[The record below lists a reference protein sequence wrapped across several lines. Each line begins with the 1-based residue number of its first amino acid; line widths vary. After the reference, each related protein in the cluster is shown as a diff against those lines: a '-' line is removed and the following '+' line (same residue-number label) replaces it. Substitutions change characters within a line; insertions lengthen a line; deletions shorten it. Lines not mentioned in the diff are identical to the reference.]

1 MNSEEQ
7 VSVIFEHLLA
17 TGAIVLTGMSVYGEP
32 SYRVTEKC
40 AEIFPE
46 FYRAHREEVNSI
58 AYDLWARGL
67 VDISFTEDSEKVTF
81 TEENFKVLQG
91 AYKDL
96 TPDEVNFLTALGAPI
111 DVDITFDD

>member
-1 MNSEEQ
+1 VNSEEQ
-7 VSVIFEHLLA
+7 VSVIFEHLLT
-17 TGAIVLTGMSVYGEP
+17 TGAIVLTGMNVYGEP

-46 FYRAHREEVNSI
+46 FYRVHREEVNSI